1 MSLSEA
7 RESFQ
12 VRDKGGSYM
21 GLPLH
26 TAGDVNGN
34 AFSVSS
40 SSPSSS
46 SSFYLGES
54 SPELLRSLSSLSGGQ
69 TDNPLDYDMFEV
81 TLTTTVLSKETD
93 VVISKWLPKED
104 GEANDCEDASEGKIQ
119 MVKEQSESNDNSVSI
134 YLDAS
139 SGDYCQD
146 DWNDND
152 NLTVAQSLSTNSCS
166 CGNNDHLSSG
176 SGRRHDSSTQDSDA
190 TEVPVDDDDDDDDDE
205 EEAALFQ
212 SVSSELGAQR
222 SSSAMIPCGCA
233 AVMEGT
239 GTVMAAELLLE
250 RSEVSCP
257 LDLPM
262 DNKSDSCT
270 SEIPN
275 EKIQILSVLS
285 QDSKELASP
294 EESEKRAV
302 ASKPTRPSTSQP
314 GRAVNTKPTTAPP
327 TTTTQKST
335 TSAGIKLSSMETK
348 RVSKPDLKN
357 VKAKVGSRPTTT
369 PAKAPNQIKSAP
381 ATGKKVVSR
390 KEEVQTGDGVKSQRS
405 SADPSKVA
413 VVQKPIRGRMSNLKT
428 TATDCIVPEK
438 ESAAVSPLG
447 CEVFEEG
454 PVDTYRKAA
463 QEVPD
468 KHCAA
473 ESVEIHTGV
482 DAGVKDPVEGTVEV
496 VMSEVASVE
505 KPKSHNRKVSSKLG
519 SSARQQGKSPR
530 VDKACGAAAPPGSGT
545 GPPGQGSLG
554 LKQTQNESSMLGE
567 VGQSA
572 GAGSPT
578 RVRQTQSQSIPKP
591 RTTTERAAPG
601 LTSSIFKPV
610 PANQQSAA
618 VSAGR
623 PAAPTASK
631 LPVKGLSATLSV
643 PLVGRT
649 DNNGATSKASAAPA
663 GIRPEERASRGMCP
677 VGSQNV
683 ANPPG
688 SSTTAAAS
696 EAVIGTNSA
705 APKAPLMRTRA
716 LSLQARTTAT
726 GLKAPTASNH
736 NTSKSTAVS
745 QTAVKAAPSAHQASN
760 KQTSQYPLQRSGSAR
775 LSRLNSTVD
784 KNKPREAPAR
794 STNNTNTSSSSTSSS
809 STSQVTAAAA
819 ATGGGTS
826 LNRLQ
831 PQPDLVL
838 DVPVAEVTNPGSCTT
853 GTSGLGFKGRTGSRS
868 SPKTGSRLQ
877 NAFKPGVARAATT
890 DGIAVTAKQNQ
901 SKEQAEKKNQ
911 AITQLKRL
919 LTQGNKRVEAL
930 ATVIQY
936 LFSEREESLKQKKEL
951 SLELANLRDELV
963 VSTQSC
969 ERLKKERDEVR
980 VSREEAL
987 KSLEEQHK
995 EELVQLEDRL
1005 RSFYQT
1011 EWDKVHQMYQEE
1023 ADKCRM
1029 LMEQQVEELRSQH
1042 EAEKKNHEVSHSQK
1056 MESVKQQYENSIQVQ
1071 DKVHLAGNKELK
1083 RIQQTDVE
1091 NLQTTLAETETS
1103 LSEKITEL
1111 SAEKEAL
1118 SERLQAEEERRRRIL
1133 TDKNLK
1139 DSHTVYLE
1147 QELESLKVVLEIKN
1161 NQLHQKEKK
1170 LMEMDKLVETNVKL
1184 EECLTKVQQENE
1196 DYKARMD
1203 KHAALSRQLSSEQAK
1218 LQQTLQKESKVNKR
1232 LSMENEELL
1241 WKLHNGDLL
1250 ASPRRLSP
1258 TSPFNSPRNSASFP
1272 TAAPLSPR

>member
-369 PAKAPNQIKSAP
+369 PAKAPNQ
-381 ATGKKVVSR
+381 
-390 KEEVQTGDGVKSQRS
+390 
-405 SADPSKVA
+405 
-413 VVQKPIRGRMSNLKT
+413 
-428 TATDCIVPEK
+428 
-438 ESAAVSPLG
+438 
-447 CEVFEEG
+447 
-454 PVDTYRKAA
+454 
-463 QEVPD
+463 
-468 KHCAA
+468 
-473 ESVEIHTGV
+473 
-482 DAGVKDPVEGTVEV
+482 
-496 VMSEVASVE
+496 
-505 KPKSHNRKVSSKLG
+505 KVSSKLG